1 MSIVMRLLIIG
12 CLSLFIL
19 GLGDKTDQLPQS
31 VNELEST
38 SQENADAS
46 SSVAA
51 NQIDVYVNGMT
62 CAMCAQGIEA
72 KLKETKYIDS
82 ISVDFDTKRVS
93 VFCNNKEKVTNEK
106 IAQAI
111 DWAGYDVIKIVRYDS
126 I

>member
-31 VNELEST
+31 VNGLEST
-38 SQENADAS
+38 SQENADATS
-46 SSVAA
+46 SIAA

-82 ISVDFDTKRVS
+82 ITVDFDTKRVS

>member
-1 MSIVMRLLIIG
+1 MRLLIIG

-31 VNELEST
+31 VNGLEST
-38 SQENADAS
+38 SQENADATS
-46 SSVAA
+46 SIAA

-82 ISVDFDTKRVS
+82 ITVDFDTKRVS

-106 IAQAI
+106 ITQAI
-111 DWAGYDVIKIVRYDS
+111 DWAGYEVIEIVRYDS